1 MCIYI
6 YTLLKYHLQ
15 ILSWI
20 WTLESTQGPV
30 ATVIPRSSRAAP
42 PARPCQRKNWIPQMR
57 SERLGGQTWER
68 HSKNQMNKENPGV
81 FLWRSS
87 CLSFQNKITKHHQLH
102 SVAPGFGQLRT
113 WQDMLPSVADDNHM
127 SHFSL
132 LTFITMY
139 LSIPRSSKIQSRQV
153 TLQDHRKLGWHVALV
168 MTTPKSFGQ
177 QHTHDFVRNLPANV
191 PIGFAP
197 EAKPPIGLPPPR
209 ISAAPLVPLAPLAP
223 PEVAK
228 PWVSMDFLWLMRL
241 MVPLKNR
248 GFINDLPIDPCD
260 SSRSRS
266 APKMPN
272 RNGTHP
278 KSCSCWFPAPADY
291 QIILK
296 AYDCLAI

>member
-1 MCIYI
+1 MQLSFPDPPG
-6 YTLLKYHLQ
+6 LLRLQ
-15 ILSWI
+15 GHVKEK
-20 WTLESTQGPV
+20 TGFHKCV
-30 ATVIPRSSRAAP
+30 AKDWEVKHENGTAKKSNEQRKPRSFSLKIKLFEFP
-42 PARPCQRKNWIPQMR
+42 K
-57 SERLGGQTWER
+57 
-68 HSKNQMNKENPGV
+68 
-81 FLWRSS
+81 
-87 CLSFQNKITKHHQLH
+87 KITKHHQLH

-139 LSIPRSSKIQSRQV
+139 LSIPRSSKIQSRQM

-197 EAKPPIGLPPPR
+197 EAKPPIGLPPPL

-228 PWVSMDFLWLMRL
+228 PWVSMDFLWLM
-241 MVPLKNR
+241 VPRKNR
-248 GFINDLPIDPCD
+248 GFINDLPID
-260 SSRSRS
+260 
-266 APKMPN
+266 
-272 RNGTHP
+272 
-278 KSCSCWFPAPADY
+278 
-291 QIILK
+291 
-296 AYDCLAI
+296 

>member
-1 MCIYI
+1 
-6 YTLLKYHLQ
+6 
-15 ILSWI
+15 
-20 WTLESTQGPV
+20 
-30 ATVIPRSSRAAP
+30 
-42 PARPCQRKNWIPQMR
+42 MR
-57 SERLGGQTWER
+57 SERLGGQTRER
-68 HSKNQMNKENPGV
+68 HSKKIKWTKKTQEFFSEDQAVWVSK
-81 FLWRSS
+81 
-87 CLSFQNKITKHHQLH
+87 KITKHHQLH